1 MCRRQGGRTQL
12 DAGLLRSARR
22 SQKGGRK
29 GGRGSGLGVS
39 VKLCVL
45 VVALCV
51 AFAVCESKK
60 KKNTLPFYLLV
71 YIKEVFWGLQS
82 VLTLFRRKQHLENF
96 KNVRRHCGP
105 TRLDRG

>member
-1 MCRRQGGRTQL
+1 MGERRGKVCRRQGGRTQL
-12 DAGLLRSARR
+12 DAGLLRNVRR

-60 KKNTLPFYLLV
+60 KLALLFASI
-71 YIKEVFWGLQS
+71 YKGGFLGGSSQ
-82 VLTLFRRKQHLENF
+82 R
-96 KNVRRHCGP
+96 
-105 TRLDRG
+105 

>member
-60 KKNTLPFYLLV
+60 KHLALLFASIYKGGFLGV
-71 YIKEVFWGLQS
+71 TVS
-82 VLTLFRRKQHLENF
+82 VNSVSEEATPGKF
-96 KNVRRHCGP
+96 
-105 TRLDRG
+105 